1 MSVWR
6 LATPAGRL
14 MRGARAYSAQAG
26 ETDFYHVLQV
36 PRHASKAQIK
46 NQFYRLSKEYHPDV
60 SKSEHGKT
68 MFQRVSEAYATLS
81 DDHQRRAYDRTLG
94 AVPAAAGARPYE
106 ADMSASSQY
115 ARAQQAWAY
124 QRRTHQA
131 THTGSPRYG
140 ARTPSPSMD
149 TTTQYY
155 ARMAEREPS
164 SRK

>member
-68 MFQRVSEAYATLS
+68 KLQRESEPYATQS
-81 DDHQRRAYDRTLG
+81 DGLHPRA
-94 AVPAAAGARPYE
+94 
-106 ADMSASSQY
+106 
-115 ARAQQAWAY
+115 
-124 QRRTHQA
+124 
-131 THTGSPRYG
+131 
-140 ARTPSPSMD
+140 
-149 TTTQYY
+149 
-155 ARMAEREPS
+155 
-164 SRK
+164 